1 MVAARACFVSHSR
14 RRYSNNRRETEVEE
28 AGGTLLD
35 LKLETEEGGHGLSVQ
50 RASEGGKGEVIHF
63 YPELPEG
70 IRAPSTL
77 ISPQ

>member
-1 MVAARACFVSHSR
+1 MSPTAEGDTATTGERQRF
-14 RRYSNNRRETEVEE
+14 EE

-35 LKLETEEGGHGLSVQ
+35 LKLERRRRGPWAKRCRGPP
-50 RASEGGKGEVIHF
+50 EGGKGEVIHF

-70 IRAPSTL
+70 IRAPDTL